1 MTAGDPDDLRPGKNG
16 IFYDL
21 DGHDWDATVT
31 KIIDNPISIRNAFWS
46 PYRKFWEFC
55 VGLINKSATDKE
67 SKVMSQMQTKAS
79 SVAATPAPAAPAAD
93 SASAPAS
100 KPAFDI
106 AKFAGIFAAIG
117 LALGYIGSF
126 LTQLAAGI
134 AKTPWW
140 QLIVAIAVI
149 MLIISGPSCFIAWS
163 KLRKRNLGPVLNA
176 NGWAVNSKVL
186 VNILFGGR
194 LTSVAKY
201 PKLNISDPYSQKTPA
216 WKKWLR
222 WTIFIVLALA
232 ALYLVFYE
240 QKNDVLF

>member
-1 MTAGDPDDLRPGKNG
+1 
-16 IFYDL
+16 
-21 DGHDWDATVT
+21 
-31 KIIDNPISIRNAFWS
+31 
-46 PYRKFWEFC
+46 
-55 VGLINKSATDKE
+55 
-67 SKVMSQMQTKAS
+67 MSQMQTKAS

>member
-1 MTAGDPDDLRPGKNG
+1 MLFCFRLFVVQFLLG
-16 IFYDL
+16 IFQLFPGVVL
-21 DGHDWDATVT
+21 DFVSA
-31 KIIDNPISIRNAFWS
+31 DN
-46 PYRKFWEFC
+46 
-55 VGLINKSATDKE
+55 
-67 SKVMSQMQTKAS
+67 
-79 SVAATPAPAAPAAD
+79 
-93 SASAPAS
+93 
-100 KPAFDI
+100 
-106 AKFAGIFAAIG
+106 
-117 LALGYIGSF
+117 GSF